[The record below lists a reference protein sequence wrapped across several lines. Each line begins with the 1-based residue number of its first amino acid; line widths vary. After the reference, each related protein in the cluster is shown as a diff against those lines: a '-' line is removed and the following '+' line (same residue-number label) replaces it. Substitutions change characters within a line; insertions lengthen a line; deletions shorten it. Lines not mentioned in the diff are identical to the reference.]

1 LSIAD
6 DPSPDRESS
15 DSRLVALAA
24 HGDSD
29 ALEVLLERH
38 YDRLHGICRRILG
51 NDPDAEDATQEALI
65 AIVRGLAGYDGR
77 SSFSTW
83 AYRVATNAALDE
95 LRRRRRRPAP
105 GLSETPDAATSADRF
120 TARFLAGEPWI
131 DPADT
136 VSARLDVDAALQQIP
151 EDQRAAVVLRDLLD
165 LDYAQIADVLSIP
178 VGTVRS
184 RIARGRAAI
193 ASLLEPEPWSDSAP
207 TGGGQGRR
215 DQGNSSHPPERQRTQ
230 KQ

>member
-1 LSIAD
+1 MDIRD
-6 DPSPDRESS
+6 DPSPNREPS

-24 HGDSD
+24 QGDRE
-29 ALEVLLERH
+29 AIQILLARH
-38 YDRLHGICRRILG
+38 HDRLHGICRRILG

-65 AIVRGLAGYDGR
+65 AIVRGLRGYDGR
-77 SSFSTW
+77 STFSTW

-95 LRRRRRRPAP
+95 LRRRRRRPVS
-105 GLSETPDAATSADRF
+105 GLSEAPESDRLADRS
-120 TARFLAGEPWI
+120 TTRCLPVEPWT
-131 DPADT
+131 DPGDT
-136 VSARLDVDAALQQIP
+136 VAARLDVDAALQQIP

-193 ASLLEPEPWSDSAP
+193 ASLISAEQGNESAP
-207 TGGGQGRR
+207 ATGGRAGT
-215 DQGNSSHPPERQRTQ
+215 DSGNCSAAPERQSRQ
-230 KQ
+230 QQ